1 MAAIFDISEKTVSRW
16 ENGESQIKPDKAQA
30 LADFFGVS
38 VGDLL
43 GYRDDLELFIHG
55 SSNELEDLSTVKV
68 RTNLHFL
75 TNQEE
80 IKQLKREILASI
92 QFVENSISVLSH
104 YETAKKGTYSL
115 KFEQITNILLDF
127 YSDLEKQE
135 KQNDKTS
142 AKIEVF

>member
-1 MAAIFDISEKTVSRW
+1 MRIDERIKKRKKLSQAEIAAIFDISEKTVSCW

-104 YETAKKGTYSL
+104 YVPKPQY
-115 KFEQITNILLDF
+115 F
-127 YSDLEKQE
+127 YLFVMQSCIFI
-135 KQNDKTS
+135 NY
-142 AKIEVF
+142 